1 MLRNEDL
8 NQFRSLILRPVVTE
22 KSMREAEAERK
33 YTFEVHP
40 SANKIQIR
48 QAIETLFSV
57 NVTNV
62 NTMRVTGKKRR
73 RSYRHRIGRTAERK
87 KAIVTLAEGESIDTV
102 EMGG

>member
-1 MLRNEDL
+1 MLRNEEL
-8 NQFRSLILRPVVTE
+8 NHYRSIIIRPVVTE
-22 KSMREAEAERK
+22 KSMREAETAQK

-48 QAIETLFSV
+48 QAVEILFSV

-73 RSYRHRIGRTAERK
+73 RSYRHRVGRTAERK
-87 KAIVTLAEGESIDTV
+87 KAIVTLAEGETIDMV